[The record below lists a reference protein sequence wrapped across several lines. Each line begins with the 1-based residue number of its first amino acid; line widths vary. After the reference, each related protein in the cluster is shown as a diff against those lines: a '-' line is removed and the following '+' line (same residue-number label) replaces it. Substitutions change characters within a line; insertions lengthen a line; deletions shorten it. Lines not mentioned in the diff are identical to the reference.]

1 MKKKFLEKNTCICP
15 TVRSRSSRSTP
26 ANRSSLAVAT
36 ARKSADRCS
45 NQPRQY
51 GSVPAR
57 STAHR
62 HGPLLLLPV
71 PVGGFVVVTTAS
83 VFSFSSSS
91 SSSAMESGWKAGRA
105 GGSVL
110 LSGWKA
116 GRAGG
121 SVLLSDW
128 LAGVGRDEDTSFPV
142 WSIIWPEKKG
152 NDCSGSKLD
161 IRAYSDFELFGKFDM
176 LQMIRLP
183 SLQKSI
189 NLKCWTVSIWFYLLS
204 YKKNNTSPCGSWH
217 FLFQNCPESEAKKAK
232 VWVGIKKV
240 HNSCVRRWQKKVSH
254 RN

>member
-1 MKKKFLEKNTCICP
+1 MKKKRKKFLEKNTCICP

-36 ARKSADRCS
+36 SRKAADRCS

-62 HGPLLLLPV
+62 HGPPLLLLPV
-71 PVGGFVVVTTAS
+71 PAGGFVVATTGS

-110 LSGWKA
+110 LLLSGWKA
-116 GRAGG
+116 GWDPWG

-128 LAGVGRDEDTSFPV
+128 LAGAGREEETSFPV
-142 WSIIWPEKKG
+142 WSIIWPGKRGK
-152 NDCSGSKLD
+152 DCSEPKLD
-161 IRAYSDFELFGKFDM
+161 VTLGSIVISTFLGNLICFRWFWYSLEIL
-176 LQMIRLP
+176 
-183 SLQKSI
+183 
-189 NLKCWTVSIWFYLLS
+189 
-204 YKKNNTSPCGSWH
+204 TS
-217 FLFQNCPESEAKKAK
+217 
-232 VWVGIKKV
+232 
-240 HNSCVRRWQKKVSH
+240 
-254 RN
+254 